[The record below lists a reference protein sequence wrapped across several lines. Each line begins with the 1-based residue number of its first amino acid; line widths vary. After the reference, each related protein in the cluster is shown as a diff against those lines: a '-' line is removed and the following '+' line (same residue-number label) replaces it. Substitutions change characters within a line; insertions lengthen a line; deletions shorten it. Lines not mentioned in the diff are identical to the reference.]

1 MTFCCCL
8 LVESALVNQLLCQ
21 SVIIGRYSQHRTAKR
36 RRKNRRMGE
45 QIPINPG
52 LRGVFGLDD
61 EHVVAGQDTRNEN
74 GSNRFPYLLF
84 IHPIIY

>member
-1 MTFCCCL
+1 
-8 LVESALVNQLLCQ
+8 
-21 SVIIGRYSQHRTAKR
+21 
-36 RRKNRRMGE
+36 MGE

-84 IHPIIY
+84 IHPIIYWIYLLHLIVLSPLILTQF

>member
-1 MTFCCCL
+1 
-8 LVESALVNQLLCQ
+8 
-21 SVIIGRYSQHRTAKR
+21 
-36 RRKNRRMGE
+36 MGE

-84 IHPIIY
+84 IHPIIHWIYHLIVLSPLILTQF